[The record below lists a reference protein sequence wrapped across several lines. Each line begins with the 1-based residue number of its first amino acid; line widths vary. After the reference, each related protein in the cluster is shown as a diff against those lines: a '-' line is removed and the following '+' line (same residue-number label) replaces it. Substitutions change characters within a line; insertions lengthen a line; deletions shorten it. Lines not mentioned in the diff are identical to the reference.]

1 MAFPES
7 FQNQTQ
13 QNELQ
18 KEHCV
23 KENRGMDKDNP
34 KLPQTG
40 KTTIIHVALRHYYSA
55 TSLMLKLNLP
65 ILSFPRQTAF
75 TTSPRESTSSTL
87 FTRSLAIFEI

>member
-40 KTTIIHVALRHYYSA
+40 KITIIYIAPLHI
-55 TSLMLKLNLP
+55 
-65 ILSFPRQTAF
+65 ILQR
-75 TTSPRESTSSTL
+75 L
-87 FTRSLAIFEI
+87 

>member
-40 KTTIIHVALRHYYSA
+40 KITIIYIAPLQLFCNVSDAEAESSHFVFSKA
-55 TSLMLKLNLP
+55 N
-65 ILSFPRQTAF
+65 SFYNI
-75 TTSPRESTSSTL
+75 SEREY
-87 FTRSLAIFEI
+87 IFNFIYTFFSDF